1 MSAVAAPQTP
11 LGVLTVLPDPYLHLR
26 EPICTGIEGK
36 GKGRDGRGEK
46 RRGREGKGWEVPP
59 VLLIPPGCR
68 DARIVS
74 DTEHYAAHGV
84 CCACDARCS
93 LINKYSATMY
103 MYVLFQSVY
112 GH

>member
-1 MSAVAAPQTP
+1 MGGSPSCS
-11 LGVLTVLPDPYLHLR
+11 D
-26 EPICTGIEGK
+26 
-36 GKGRDGRGEK
+36 
-46 RRGREGKGWEVPP
+46 
-59 VLLIPPGCR
+59 PPGCR
-68 DARIVS
+68 GARIVS
-74 DTEHYAAHGV
+74 DTEHYAAYGV